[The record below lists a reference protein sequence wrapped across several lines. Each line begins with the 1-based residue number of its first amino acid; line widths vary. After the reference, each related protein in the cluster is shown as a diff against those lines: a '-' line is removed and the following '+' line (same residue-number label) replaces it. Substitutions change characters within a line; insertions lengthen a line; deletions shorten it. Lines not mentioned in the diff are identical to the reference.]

1 MFATGNATMPP
12 MGFHDPP
19 VITILQ
25 NESIYPNANTCPKE
39 LELPGCVST
48 LKQVWIQ
55 LWQCKRK
62 VLGSFKDLDT

>member
-1 MFATGNATMPP
+1 

-48 LKQVWIQ
+48 FEQ
-55 LWQCKRK
+55 
-62 VLGSFKDLDT
+62 FKTSMDSALAMQKEGFGII

>member
-48 LKQVWIQ
+48 FEQ
-55 LWQCKRK
+55 
-62 VLGSFKDLDT
+62 FKTSMDSALAMQKEGFGII